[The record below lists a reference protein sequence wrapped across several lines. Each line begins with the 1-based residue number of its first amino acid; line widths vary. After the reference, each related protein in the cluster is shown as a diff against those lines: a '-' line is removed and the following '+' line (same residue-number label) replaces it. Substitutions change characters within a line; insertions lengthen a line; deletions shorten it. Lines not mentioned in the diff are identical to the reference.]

1 MNKQYLRRCLRVL
14 GGLAVSAVGIV
25 MLLQANIGLDP
36 WNVLHQGIEHVTG
49 ISFGTC
55 TILAGGAVILISI
68 LLGESFGIGTLAN
81 IFCCGPIIDL
91 ILATGL
97 IRQQTRFLP
106 GLLMMLAG
114 LEILAIGTWL
124 YMSAGLG
131 SGPRDSL
138 MVAIAK
144 RTHWKVGVCRSVSEL
159 LVTAA
164 GFLMGGS
171 VGLGT
176 IISAV
181 GIGAFFNFNFRLLR
195 FHADELHQENLAES
209 LSNLNIKEAKHY
221 D

>member
-1 MNKQYLRRCLRVL
+1 MKKQYLRRCLRVL
-14 GGLAVSAVGIV
+14 AGLAVSAVGIV

-49 ISFGTC
+49 ISFGTA
-55 TILAGGAVILISI
+55 TILAGGSIMLLSI

-106 GLLMMLAG
+106 GFAMMLAG
-114 LEILAIGTWL
+114 LEFLAVGTWL

-144 RTHWKVGVCRSVSEL
+144 RTRWKVGVCRSASEL
-159 LVTAA
+159 LVTTA

-171 VGLGT
+171 VGFGT
-176 IISAV
+176 VISAV
-181 GIGAFFNFNFRLLR
+181 GIGVFFNLNFRLLH

-209 LSNLNIKEAKHY
+209 LANFNAKEKRIV
-221 D
+221 

>member
-1 MNKQYLRRCLRVL
+1 MKKQYLRRCLRVL
-14 GGLAVSAVGIV
+14 AGLAVSAVGIV

-49 ISFGTC
+49 ISFGTA
-55 TILAGGAVILISI
+55 TMIAGGTIILISI

-81 IFCCGPIIDL
+81 IFACGPIIDL
-91 ILATGL
+91 ILATDL
-97 IRQQTRFLP
+97 IKQQTRFLP
-106 GLLMMLAG
+106 GLIMMLVG
-114 LEILAIGTWL
+114 LEILALGTWL

-144 RTHWKVGVCRSVSEL
+144 RTHWKVGVCRSVTEL

-176 IISAV
+176 VISAV
-181 GIGAFFNFNFRLLR
+181 GVGAFFNVNFRLLHFR
-195 FHADELHQENLAES
+195 ADELHQENLAES
-209 LSNLNIKEAKHY
+209 LANFNAKEKRTV
-221 D
+221 